1 MIKKII
7 FILKNSINFQN
18 FKMIKINSKI
28 IIKYPSKL
36 KLLSFFFQIISSQIG
51 RVFFQKSPHMTIISG
66 SPPYTPSCPLSIIKT
81 KIFLRPCVWLLRS
94 LVFGCE
100 KKGWKILKSWV
111 LCFKLENEQGCLQS
125 GECMCFG

>member
-18 FKMIKINSKI
+18 FKIIKINSKI

-66 SPPYTPSCPLSIIKT
+66 SPPYTPSCPLSIIRT
-81 KIFLRPCVWLLRS
+81 QNFLETLHLVAEKFGVWLR
-94 LVFGCE
+94 
-100 KKGWKILKSWV
+100 KKRVENLEILSV
-111 LCFKLENEQGCLQS
+111 MF
-125 GECMCFG
+125 